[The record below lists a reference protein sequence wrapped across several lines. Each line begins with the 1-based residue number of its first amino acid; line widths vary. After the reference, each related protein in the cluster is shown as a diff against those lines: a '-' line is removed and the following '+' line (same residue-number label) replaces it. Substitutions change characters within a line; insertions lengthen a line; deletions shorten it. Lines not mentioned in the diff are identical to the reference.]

1 MAQEL
6 IHRTA
11 NLTSQ
16 TTNIYN
22 TVQLP
27 GVGAY
32 SLIRVV
38 YKDTGGAGSTF
49 QLRLGESA
57 TFALSSA
64 AEFYTSA
71 ATIGEAVQVND
82 MMNFPVPFVTD
93 ANGRVYLHVAY
104 NSGTDNAGTYV
115 LYFRQEALR

>member
-6 IHRTA
+6 IYRTA

-27 GVGAY
+27 GFGAY
-32 SLIRVV
+32 SLIRVT
-38 YKDTGGAGSTF
+38 YKDTSGAGASF
-49 QLRLGESA
+49 QLRLGKSA
-57 TFALSSA
+57 TFTLSSA
-64 AEFYTSA
+64 DEFYTSTA
-71 ATIGEAVQVND
+71 AIGEATQVND
-82 MMNFPVPFVTD
+82 MMSFPVPFVTD

-115 LYFRQEALR
+115 LWFREEVMR